1 MRCSG
6 SGAVMVCPCRAC
18 GDGDD
23 DHVAAGSASDGDDRG
38 LHVSVVVYS
47 GIKYGRRLSRSLDV
61 YSEPVPLQSP
71 LQYLPLKRKKRCD
84 AACCE
89 N

>member
-1 MRCSG
+1 
-6 SGAVMVCPCRAC
+6 MVCPCRAC

-23 DHVAAGSASDGDDRG
+23 DHVAAGSAYRG

-71 LQYLPLKRKKRCD
+71 LQYLPL
-84 AACCE
+84 
-89 N
+89 NQV